1 MCIGKYNPDIIIG
14 TETHLENSVN
24 SNALSAGLRSVEAP
38 GQQCHRK
45 VVNVM
50 SISTYCKNITGIAY
64 DSIQNVSECS
74 CCTNSNNTSYLSYC
88 MSTDLASSKV
98 SDDIYVFKF

>member
-1 MCIGKYNPDIIIG
+1 MSSTN
-14 TETHLENSVN
+14 LQ
-24 SNALSAGLRSVEAP
+24 ASAGLRSVEAP

-64 DSIQNVSECS
+64 DSIQNVRECS